1 MNWCWDGFV
10 SHVTFERETTRSKIS
25 PKKGVNI
32 SNKSQVPKKEESAT
46 TAAAIT
52 TATSKTTTAATS
64 TTTAT
69 TKQRRK

>member
-46 TAAAIT
+46 TAAAAIT
-52 TATSKTTTAATS
+52 TATSKTTR
-64 TTTAT
+64 TTTAAAT
-69 TKQRRK
+69 TTA